1 MKYMD
6 KSCKNKYY
14 DRSRNRFLSE
24 ADGCKYEDWGKSDD
38 FSFAIHP
45 KGFRVFLSPSQL
57 EKSDEYSENDPYTV
71 EQNIDSEFHKRRI
84 DATIYLL
91 KIALGECISNPKILD
106 IGCGEGHITAD
117 IQKSFLDAELSGL
130 DYSISAINY
139 AVEKFPGID
148 FCVADAHNPPY
159 CDDYFDVVVLN
170 NLWEHIPDPLLLL
183 KGIRR
188 ILKDRGYLILS
199 TPSRY
204 RLSNLLNVLRGKPA
218 VLMSAHHVTEYS
230 VGQVIEQLRCGGVEV
245 EKVYSKPIRNQS
257 RGIRSIIAH
266 QVILPILRT
275 YLKIIGSHHS
285 LETTVFFLA
294 SKKISGD

>member
-1 MKYMD
+1 MSKAM
-6 KSCKNKYY
+6 KNKYY

-45 KGFRVFLSPSQL
+45 KGFKVFLSPSQI
-57 EKSDEYSENDPYTV
+57 EKSDEYSEDDPYTV
-71 EQNIDSEFHKRRI
+71 EENIDSEFHKRRV

-91 KIALGECISNPKILD
+91 KLALDESISSPKILD
-106 IGCGEGHITAD
+106 MGCGEGYITAE
-117 IQKSFLDAELSGL
+117 IQKTFLDAEISGL

-139 AVEKFPGID
+139 AVENFPGID

-159 CDDYFDVVVLN
+159 CDNYFDVVVLN
-170 NLWEHIPDPLLLL
+170 NLWEHIPDPLVLL
-183 KGIRR
+183 KGISR

-204 RLSNLLNVLRGKPA
+204 HLSNLLNVLRGRQA
-218 VLMSAHHVTEYS
+218 VFMSNHHVTEYS
-230 VGQVIEQLRCGGVEV
+230 VGQVIEQLRWGGIEV
-245 EKVYSKPIRNQS
+245 KKVYSKPICNRS
-257 RGIRSIIAH
+257 KGIKSMIAY

-275 YLKIIGSHHS
+275 YLKMINSHHS
-285 LETTVFFLA
+285 LESTVFFLA
-294 SKKISGD
+294 EKKKI